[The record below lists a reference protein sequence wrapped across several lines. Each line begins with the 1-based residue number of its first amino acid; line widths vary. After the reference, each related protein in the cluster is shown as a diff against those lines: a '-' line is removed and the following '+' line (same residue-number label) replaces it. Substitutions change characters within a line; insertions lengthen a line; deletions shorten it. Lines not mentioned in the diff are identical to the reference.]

1 MPNPNE
7 PEPNRF
13 EGPKNSK
20 SEYRNPKK
28 IEIQMF
34 KKANK
39 EKPFE
44 FETFG
49 FISNFGFRAS
59 DLKSAVFT
67 ISFDA
72 ILRTT

>member
-13 EGPKNSK
+13 EAPKNSK

-28 IEIQMF
+28 FENQTF

-44 FETFG
+44 FEPFG
-49 FISNFGFRAS
+49 FISKFGFRAS
-59 DLKSAVFT
+59 DLKSAVFAK
-67 ISFDA
+67 SFDA